1 MTDSSHFHVLKQLSQ
16 LYPDKIIPIPKN
28 CVPKHLRLVQA
39 LSHDRDKVEKQIIS
53 DTHKSYFESFDFDNK
68 TRQILPIKGDLP
80 HNPFSHHF
88 HNHTFD
94 NQRNFGASIQNAFAQ
109 KHILHTLAIAPT
121 QSGKTGSMI
130 ATCFHML
137 QHKDT
142 YVPPQH
148 IFVFTAH
155 SSRDWLQQTK
165 ARFPD
170 FMANNIYHR
179 TQLPALI
186 QAIQHKQN
194 ILLILD
200 EVHIA
205 AKPFQS
211 LYKLFSACKF
221 FDLDHNFANNIKIL
235 SFTATP
241 NVLHQHFT
249 QTWQSAHKTIYMD
262 VPKQYVGMD
271 TLLAQNRLFINHDLA
286 GFDND
291 SHSVKPQTF
300 QHICDYLHKIDL
312 SSSPKFH
319 IIRTHRGHLH
329 QFTIQNFEKTLQNH
343 FKHIPVSLISEPKQQ
358 QFDFDSFLASPPQKH
373 TFIFIIDKLRCAKSL
388 NLTHIGSLYERHVRK
403 PNFEAIRQGLLGR
416 CSGFHHTQH
425 TLCFS
430 QFHTNMTPFNMTF
443 AKAYS

>member
-1 MTDSSHFHVLKQLSQ
+1 MTGSQQFYVLKQLSS
-16 LYPDKIIPIPKN
+16 LYPDKIIQVPKL
-28 CVPKHLRLVQA
+28 CVPKHLRLKHTNNNIQA
-39 LSHDRDKVEKQIIS
+39 STHNIHIALK
-53 DTHKSYFESFDFDNK
+53 HKSYFESFDFNNK

-94 NQRNFGASIQNAFAQ
+94 NQRNFGKAIQMKFAQ

-155 SSRDWLQQTK
+155 SSRDWLEQTK
-165 ARFPD
+165 HRFPD

-179 TQLPALI
+179 NQLTALI

-194 ILLILD
+194 VLLILD

-205 AKPFQS
+205 AKPGQS
-211 LYKLFSACKF
+211 IYQLFSACNF
-221 FDLDHNFANNIKIL
+221 FDLDYNFANNIKII

-249 QTWQSAHKTIYMD
+249 HTWQSAHYTIHMD
-262 VPKQYVGMD
+262 VPTQYVGMD
-271 TLLAQNRLFINHDLA
+271 NLIAQNRLFINHDLC

-291 SHSVKPQTF
+291 SQSVKPQTF
-300 QHICDYLHKIDL
+300 IHICDYLHKIDL

-319 IIRTHRGHLH
+319 IIRTHRGVLH
-329 QFTIQNFEKTLQNH
+329 RITIKNFALTLQKH
-343 FKHIPVSLISEPKQQ
+343 FKHIPTSLISEPKQTN
-358 QFDFDSFLASPPQKH
+358 FDFDSFIQNAPHKH

-388 NLTHIGSLYERHVRK
+388 KLTHVGSLYERHVHK
-403 PNFEAIRQGLLGR
+403 PNFEAIHQGLLGR
-416 CSGFHHTQH
+416 CSGFHPTSH

-430 QFHTNMTPFNMTF
+430 QFHVQLQPFKHSF
-443 AKAYS
+443 AKIY